1 MPQRFI
7 SLIICSAIVLG
18 LGACGAKSTAGLL
31 TVRGRVAVDGS
42 KSMQPFNLKAETV
55 FGNFTGDEDTSV
67 ETSGDSVALKRLCA
81 GEIDI
86 ASVAREITAAE
97 SRACAKNGVDPSST
111 CSGSAGRRSITIV
124 NWGTDC
130 RRRPCRSSVRPNRRL
145 HFSSLPHRSQ
155 GRPAIQ
161 GATTK
166 SLSTHKARR

>member
-67 ETSGDSVALKRLCA
+67 ETSGDSVALK
-81 GEIDI
+81 
-86 ASVAREITAAE
+86 
-97 SRACAKNGVDPSST
+97 ST
-111 CSGSAGRRSITIV
+111 VPLSL
-124 NWGTDC
+124 
-130 RRRPCRSSVRPNRRL
+130 VR
-145 HFSSLPHRSQ
+145 SLPPRAV
-155 GRPAIQ
+155 PAQRMGLIFS
-161 GATTK
+161 A
-166 SLSTHKARR
+166 